1 MVGVLGSEQLSWRQ
15 RLDMSSCEVD
25 YVEGCES
32 AGLWVAVRE
41 TLDVGRLASG
51 AKTLYPC
58 GVAYPNVDI
67 ITGTYGGGWVYSNG
81 GCI

>member
-1 MVGVLGSEQLSWRQ
+1 MVGVLGSKQLSWRQ

-25 YVEGCES
+25 DVEGCES
-32 AGLWVAVRE
+32 AGLWVTVRE
-41 TLDVGRLASG
+41 TLDIGRLASG
-51 AKTLYPC
+51 AKC